1 MPSSLARL
9 HAWRTAHPIAIAV
22 LLYGLVAL
30 AAAVAA
36 YLAIFTLF
44 SPYDDEGTLLVTLKA
59 FSQGEVLYRDVYSPY
74 GPFYYELFGG
84 FFALTG
90 WSVTTDASR
99 LLVIVVWV
107 LTSGLFGL
115 AVQRLSGRLLLGL
128 IGMIVSFGILFVLVG
143 EPMHP
148 HGLSVAL
155 LGAFVLIL
163 ASGPPRRLA
172 LAGGAAGAL
181 LAAVVLTKLNLGVYA
196 VAAVPLAAVL
206 TIEPLYRRRWLRWPV
221 VVAFLAMPLA
231 VVARDLSSEWAAS
244 LAALEILAGLAI
256 LAAAWPLRPQ
266 RGEGDGGMMEWLIAA
281 ACGFVA
287 AFAAILIAILL
298 TGPSLSDL
306 YQGVV
311 HDAMRVRDTNLN
323 PFLSAPAAIDWG
335 IAAVAAATLVS
346 WLRSSGEGR
355 PSIWPG
361 LLRGAAGLAIWF
373 SIDQNAP
380 FSLSPAAGN
389 PDSLALVLAW
399 VAAVPPAAAREHV
412 YKRFLRVLLPA
423 LAVAET
429 LQVYPVAGSQM
440 RIAALM
446 FVPVGALCI
455 ADGIASLRAWSADRG
470 PLSLERFAI
479 VVGVAIVA
487 VGAKFAVDD
496 LARPIVT
503 NAVVYRDQPS
513 LPFPGAGLMHPPA
526 EQAAEYERMAELLHA
541 NRCTTFIGYP
551 NVDSLYLWSGIDPPR
566 PWAPGAWI
574 TALEAS
580 AQRPIVQQLRASPRP
595 CAIRSE
601 GLAALWLDG
610 RPRPET
616 PLVRYI
622 FNRFAPVE
630 TAGGSEFMLPK
641 GSAR

>member
-9 HAWRTAHPIAIAV
+9 RAWRTAHPVATAV
-22 LLYGLVAL
+22 LLYGLVAV
-30 AAAVAA
+30 AAVAAA

-59 FSQGEVLYRDVYSPY
+59 FNQGEVLYRDVYSPY

-128 IGMIVSFGILFVLVG
+128 VGMLVSFGILFVLVG

-148 HGLSVAL
+148 HGLSIAL

-163 ASGPPRRLA
+163 VSGPSRRVS
-172 LAGGAAGAL
+172 LAGGVVGAL

-196 VAAVPLAAVL
+196 LAAVPLAAVL
-206 TIEPLYRRRWLRWPV
+206 TIEPLYRRRWVRWPV
-221 VVAFLAMPLA
+221 VAVFLVMPLA
-231 VVARDLSSEWAAS
+231 VVARDLSSEWAES
-244 LAALEILAGLAI
+244 LAALEILATTAI
-256 LAAAWPLRPQ
+256 LAAAWPLRPE
-266 RGEGDGGMMEWLIAA
+266 RGEGDGRMVEWLIAA
-281 ACGFVA
+281 VCGFVA
-287 AFAAILIAILL
+287 AFAAIIIVILL
-298 TGPSLSDL
+298 TGPSLSDV
-306 YQGVV
+306 YQGTV

-323 PFLSAPAAIDWG
+323 PFISAPAAIDWG
-335 IAAVAAATLVS
+335 IAALAGAVLVS
-346 WLRSSGEGR
+346 WLRSDGEGR
-355 PSIWPG
+355 PSLWPG
-361 LLRGAAGLAIWF
+361 LLRCGAGLAIWF
-373 SIDQNAP
+373 SITQNAP
-380 FSLSPAAGN
+380 FALSPTAGN
-389 PDSLALVLAW
+389 PDSLALALAW
-399 VAAVPPAAAREHV
+399 VAVVPPAGAREHV

-423 LAVAET
+423 LAVAEV

-455 ADGIASLRAWSADRG
+455 TDGLASLRAWSASRG
-470 PLSLERFAI
+470 PISLERFGI
-479 VVGVAIVA
+479 VATVAIVA
-487 VGAKFAVDD
+487 LGAKFTIDE

-503 NAVVYRDQPS
+503 NAVTYRDQHA
-513 LPFPGAGLMHPPA
+513 LPFPGASLMHLPA
-526 EQAAEYERMAELLHA
+526 EQAAEYEQLVSLLHA
-541 NRCTTFIGYP
+541 NHCSTFIGYP
-551 NVDSLYLWSGIDPPR
+551 NVDSLYLWSGINPPR

-580 AQRPIVQQLRASPRP
+580 AQPPIVKQLRTSPRP

-601 GLAALWLDG
+601 GLAALWLNG

-622 FNRFAPVE
+622 FNQFTPVE
-630 TAGGSEFMLPK
+630 QAGGSEFLLPK
-641 GSAR
+641 

>member
-9 HAWRTAHPIAIAV
+9 RAWRTEHPVATAV
-22 LLYGLVAL
+22 LLYGLVAI
-30 AAAVAA
+30 AAVAAA

-59 FSQGEVLYRDVYSPY
+59 FNQGEVLYRDVYSPY

-128 IGMIVSFGILFVLVG
+128 VGMIVSFGILFVLIG

-148 HGLSVAL
+148 HGLSIAL

-163 ASGPPRRLA
+163 ASGPPRRVS
-172 LAGGAAGAL
+172 LAGGVVGAL

-196 VAAVPLAAVL
+196 AVAVPLAAVL
-206 TIEPLYRRRWLRWPV
+206 TIEPLYRRRWVRWPV
-221 VVAFLAMPLA
+221 VAAFLAMPLA
-231 VVARDLSSEWAAS
+231 VVARDLGSEWAES
-244 LAALEILAGLAI
+244 LVALEVLATIAV
-256 LAAAWPLRPQ
+256 LAAAWPLRPE
-266 RGEGDGGMMEWLIAA
+266 RGEGDGRMVEWLIAA

-298 TGPSLSDL
+298 TGPSLSDI
-306 YQGVV
+306 YQGTV
-311 HDAMRVRDTNLN
+311 HDAMRVRDTNLD
-323 PFLSAPAAIDWG
+323 PFISAPAAIDWG
-335 IAAVAAATLVS
+335 IAAVAVAVLIS
-346 WLRSSGEGR
+346 WLRSDGEGR
-355 PSIWPG
+355 SSLWPG
-361 LLRGAAGLAIWF
+361 LLRCAAGLAIWF

-380 FSLSPAAGN
+380 FALSPAAGN
-389 PDSLALVLAW
+389 PDSLAMVLAW
-399 VAAVPPAAAREHV
+399 VAAVAPAGAREHV

-455 ADGIASLRAWSADRG
+455 VDGIASLRAWSAERG
-470 PLSLERFAI
+470 PMSLERFGI

-487 VGAKFAVDD
+487 VGAKFAIDD

-513 LPFPGAGLMHPPA
+513 LPFAGAGLMHPPA
-526 EQAAEYERMAELLHA
+526 AQATEYEQLVALLHDHH
-541 NRCTTFIGYP
+541 CTTFIGYP

-580 AQRPIVQQLRASPRP
+580 AQPPIVKQLRASPRP

-601 GLAALWLDG
+601 GLAALWLNG

-622 FNRFAPVE
+622 FNQLTPVE
-630 TAGGSEFMLPK
+630 QAGGSEFLLPK
-641 GSAR
+641 SSAR